1 MSEATTPSESSASG
15 SRPERGA
22 RRSSLWRTVGLVAGA
37 VAALALLW
45 LAGRELGQY
54 VPRFAQWVD
63 GLGVWGPV
71 VFIAGYALATIA
83 FVPGALLT
91 LAAGVIFGLAYG
103 TLWVFLGA
111 TLGAS
116 SAFLIGRYAAR
127 GAIERR
133 LEGKERFQAIDRAVG
148 SQGLKIVFL
157 MRLSPAFPYNLLN
170 YALGLTRVRF
180 TDYLVACLGMIPGT
194 FLYVYYGKL
203 IGSVAAAA
211 AGVEVERGW
220 GYWTFLGAGIVA
232 TVAVTWFITRLAR
245 RALAEEVATEE
256 TPDA

>member
-1 MSEATTPSESSASG
+1 MSEATTSETPAAG
-15 SRPERGA
+15 KRPEGGSGTPSR
-22 RRSSLWRTVGLVAGA
+22 WRTVGLVAGA
-37 VAALALLW
+37 LAALALLW
-45 LAGRELGQY
+45 LVGRELGQY

-71 VFIAGYALATIA
+71 VFIAGYALATVA

-91 LAAGVIFGLAYG
+91 LAAGAIFGLAYG
-103 TLWVFLGA
+103 TLWVFVGA
-111 TLGAS
+111 TVGAS

-127 GAIERR
+127 GAVERR
-133 LEGKERFQAIDRAVG
+133 LEGRAKFQAIDQAVG
-148 SQGLKIVFL
+148 RQGLKIVFL

-170 YALGLTRVRF
+170 YALGLTKVRF
-180 TDYLVACLGMIPGT
+180 TDYLIACLGMIPGT

-211 AGVEVERGW
+211 AGAEVERGW

-232 TVAVTWFITRLAR
+232 TVVVTWFITRLAR
-245 RALAEEVATEE
+245 RALAQEVGNRE
-256 TPDA
+256 TSHA

>member
-1 MSEATTPSESSASG
+1 MSEATTSEIPGAAERPEDGS
-15 SRPERGA
+15 SRPSR
-22 RRSSLWRTVGLVAGA
+22 WRTVGLVAGA
-37 VAALALLW
+37 LAALALLW
-45 LAGRELGQY
+45 LVGRELGQY

-71 VFIAGYALATIA
+71 VFIAGYALATVA

-91 LAAGVIFGLAYG
+91 LAAGAIFGLAYG

-127 GAIERR
+127 GAIEKR
-133 LEGKERFQAIDRAVG
+133 LQGKAKFQAIDQAVG
-148 SQGLKIVFL
+148 GQGLKIVFL

-180 TDYLVACLGMIPGT
+180 TDYLIACLGMIPGT

-211 AGVEVERGW
+211 AGAEVARGW
-220 GYWTFLGAGIVA
+220 GYWTFLGAGILA
-232 TVAVTWFITRLAR
+232 TVVVTWIITRVAR
-245 RALAEEVATEE
+245 RALRQQVALEEV
-256 TPDA
+256 PDA

>member
-1 MSEATTPSESSASG
+1 MTQATT
-15 SRPERGA
+15 SRKPEDEDRAGDGA
-22 RRSSLWRTVGLVAGA
+22 GRSSRWRTVGLIAGGL
-37 VAALALLW
+37 AALAVLW
-45 LAGRELGQY
+45 LVGRELGQY

-63 GLGVWGPV
+63 SLGVWGPV
-71 VFIAGYALATIA
+71 VFIAGYALATVA

-91 LAAGVIFGLAYG
+91 LAAGAIFGLAYG

-116 SAFLIGRYAAR
+116 SAFLLGRYAAR

-133 LEGKERFQAIDRAVG
+133 LEGKARFQAIDQAVG

-170 YALGLTRVRF
+170 YALGLTKVRF
-180 TDYLVACLGMIPGT
+180 TDYLIACLGMIPGT

-211 AGVEVERGW
+211 AGAEVERGW
-220 GYWTFLGAGIVA
+220 GYWAVLGAGIAA
-232 TVAVTWFITRLAR
+232 TVVVTWFITRLAR
-245 RALAEEVATEE
+245 RALAQEVEMEEVH
-256 TPDA
+256 DA

>member
-1 MSEATTPSESSASG
+1 MSETTTSESAAA
-15 SRPERGA
+15 GA
-22 RRSSLWRTVGLVAGA
+22 RPAGGAGRSSRWRTVGLVAGGI
-37 VAALALLW
+37 AALALLW
-45 LAGRELGQY
+45 LVGRELGQY

-71 VFIAGYALATIA
+71 VFIAGYALATVA

-91 LAAGVIFGLAYG
+91 LAAGAIFGLAYG
-103 TLWVFLGA
+103 TLWVFVGA

-133 LEGKERFQAIDRAVG
+133 LEGKARFQVIDRAVG
-148 SQGLKIVFL
+148 GQGLKIVFL

-203 IGSVAAAA
+203 LGSVAAAA
-211 AGVEVERGW
+211 AGAEVQKGW

-245 RALAEEVATEE
+245 RALAQEVALEE
-256 TPDA
+256 EARDA

>member
-1 MSEATTPSESSASG
+1 MSEATTSEIPGAAERPEDGS
-15 SRPERGA
+15 SRPSR
-22 RRSSLWRTVGLVAGA
+22 WRTVGLVAGA
-37 VAALALLW
+37 LAALALLW
-45 LAGRELGQY
+45 LVGRELGQY

-71 VFIAGYALATIA
+71 VFIAGYALATVA

-91 LAAGVIFGLAYG
+91 LAAGAIFGLAYG

-127 GAIERR
+127 GAIEKR
-133 LEGKERFQAIDRAVG
+133 LQGKAKFQAIDQAVG
-148 SQGLKIVFL
+148 GQGLKIVFL

-180 TDYLVACLGMIPGT
+180 TDYLIACLWMIPGT

-211 AGVEVERGW
+211 AG
-220 GYWTFLGAGIVA
+220 A
-232 TVAVTWFITRLAR
+232 
-245 RALAEEVATEE
+245 
-256 TPDA
+256 